1 MSTTW
6 AITLVD
12 LASNLNKATGDFN
25 FSYKSESNEIKYHCP
40 TGELAREAR
49 RSNGDGTGRAAFGD
63 GSNQRRAPLPILNQ
77 FKVHLLQ
84 STAFN
89 AMQIEN

>member
-1 MSTTW
+1 LIKNLVLDYIKETQMSTTW

-25 FSYKSESNEIKYHCP
+25 LSYKSKSNEIKYHCP

-49 RSNGDGTGRAAFGD
+49 EARRSNGHGTGRAAYGD
-63 GSNQRRAPLPILNQ
+63 GSNQRRA
-77 FKVHLLQ
+77 H
-84 STAFN
+84 T
-89 AMQIEN
+89 